1 KGERTLVLTMTKKM
15 AEDLSEHLKEKYKI
29 KVEYLHSDIKTLDR
43 ADILESLRLGN
54 VDCLVGINLLR
65 EGLDLPEVSL
75 VAILDADKEGFLRTP
90 TALIQTMGR
99 AARHING
106 QVILYADKISP
117 SMDIAMK
124 ETARRR
130 ITQALYNKKHS
141 VTPIGIK
148 IKELAEF
155 GWTEIEDVNPQ
166 SLTPQKKKVLIVKL
180 KKMMTQAA
188 NSWNFELAAR
198 YRDTIKKLQ

>member
-1 KGERTLVLTMTKKM
+1 
-15 AEDLSEHLKEKYKI
+15 
-29 KVEYLHSDIKTLDR
+29 
-43 ADILESLRLGN
+43 
-54 VDCLVGINLLR
+54 
-65 EGLDLPEVSL
+65 
-75 VAILDADKEGFLRTP
+75 
-90 TALIQTMGR
+90 
-99 AARHING
+99 
-106 QVILYADKISP
+106 
-117 SMDIAMK
+117 MK

-141 VTPIGIK
+141 VTPIGINKPIREALLHRNSSGPAPK